1 MHHIHCASHSFV
13 CLYLPRHPESIVQ
26 RVSEGHTGR
35 HDDRLGEGEFGVIRP
50 GMPRDVPRLH
60 GLREGGG
67 GGGGGAME
75 VEAGWAVKVEVD

>member
-1 MHHIHCASHSFV
+1 MG
-13 CLYLPRHPESIVQ
+13 
-26 RVSEGHTGR
+26 EGHTGR
-35 HDDRLGEGEFGVIRP
+35 HDDGLGEGEFGVIRP

-75 VEAGWAVKVEVD
+75 VEAGWAV